1 MIVSR
6 TPFRLSFFGGGTD
19 YPSWYSEHGGA
30 VLATSINKYCYL
42 TCRHL
47 PPFFEHSIRLVY
59 SKIENCHTLEEIQ
72 HPAAREIL
80 RYAGI
85 ARGVEIHHDGDLPA
99 GSGMGSSSAFT
110 VGLLHALHALKG
122 EMPSKRQLAEESIHV
137 EQNVI
142 RETVG
147 SQDQV
152 SAAFGG
158 FNHIVFGTNGAIDIR
173 PVTVGPERIAEL
185 NDNLMLFFTGLK
197 RTASDVAGSYVGKLS
212 TKRAELNATRELVD
226 ESLRILGG
234 QDDLTRFGELM
245 DEGWRV
251 KRTLS
256 EHVSNSHIDD
266 LYDCAQRAGAVGGKI
281 TGAGGGGFLL
291 LFVPRDRQPE
301 VRECLASLI
310 HVPFK
315 FEYGGSQIIFFE
327 PEEDFSAQEADR
339 ANRTFRPFRELT
351 LDSKPYLAG

>member
-19 YPSWYSEHGGA
+19 YPAWYREHGGA

-42 TCRHL
+42 TCRYL

-59 SKIENCHTLEEIQ
+59 SKIENCHTLDEIQ

-80 RYAGI
+80 RFSGI
-85 ARGVEIHHDGDLPA
+85 VRGVEIHHDGDLPA
-99 GSGMGSSSAFT
+99 ASGMGSSSAFT

-122 EMPSKRQLAEESIHV
+122 RMPSKRQLAEESIHV
-137 EQNVI
+137 EQNLV

-173 PVTVGPERIAEL
+173 PVTLAEDRVTEL
-185 NDNLMLFFTGLK
+185 NENLMLFFTGVK
-197 RTASDVAGSYVGKLS
+197 RTASTVADSYVDKLS
-212 TKRAELNATRELVD
+212 SKRVALDTTRDLVD
-226 ESLRILGG
+226 ESLKILVG
-234 QDDLTRFGELM
+234 QTDLARFGEM
-245 DEGWRV
+245 MHEGWRV

-256 EHVSNSHIDD
+256 EHVTNPHIDE
-266 LYDCAQRAGAVGGKI
+266 LYDCARAAGAIGGKI

-291 LFVPRDRQPE
+291 LYVPRDRQSR
-301 VRECLASLI
+301 VRERLSTLI

-315 FEYGGSQIIFFE
+315 FEHGGSQIIFFE
-327 PEEDFSAQEADR
+327 PEEDFSRQEADR
-339 ANRTFRPFRELT
+339 ANRTLGPFRELT
-351 LDSKPYLAG
+351 LNTKSSPVR